1 MLASVCKGNAFQV
14 MYQHDREPSLLS
26 FQPQLTVFGKQ
37 ELSGEVRPCALQ
49 KKMVLYQ
56 TFCQCYVTGNYKRL
70 YPSFKLLTRPKVIGK
85 CNAAKTVALM
95 EWVTFFFFFSAIFFW
110 TVVTL
115 SGDLLVH
122 FSFEGI
128 SCFFPGPGYVEKKD
142 LILFG
147 SVLSGLVGIVR
158 LVF

>member
-1 MLASVCKGNAFQV
+1 MLASVCKGHAFQV

-49 KKMVLYQ
+49 KKMLLYQ

-95 EWVTFFFFFSAIFFW
+95 EWVTFFFFSLPFFLDSSYFIRRSACAFQFWRNFLLFSRARFHGEKRSDPVWECAFW
-110 TVVTL
+110 
-115 SGDLLVH
+115 
-122 FSFEGI
+122 FSWN
-128 SCFFPGPGYVEKKD
+128 S
-142 LILFG
+142 
-147 SVLSGLVGIVR
+147 
-158 LVF
+158 

>member
-1 MLASVCKGNAFQV
+1 MSN
-14 MYQHDREPSLLS
+14 
-26 FQPQLTVFGKQ
+26 
-37 ELSGEVRPCALQ
+37 
-49 KKMVLYQ
+49 
-56 TFCQCYVTGNYKRL
+56 
-70 YPSFKLLTRPKVIGK
+70 
-85 CNAAKTVALM
+85 
-95 EWVTFFFFFSAIFFW
+95 FFFFFLCHFFW

-128 SCFFPGPGYVEKKD
+128 SCFFPGPGSMEKKD

-147 SVLSGLVGIVR
+147 SVLSGLVGIVK